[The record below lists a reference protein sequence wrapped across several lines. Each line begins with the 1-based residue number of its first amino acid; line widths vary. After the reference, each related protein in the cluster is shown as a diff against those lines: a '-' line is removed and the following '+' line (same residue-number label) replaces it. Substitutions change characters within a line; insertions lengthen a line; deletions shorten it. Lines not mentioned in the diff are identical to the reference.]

1 MLQYSEQVKKRR
13 QQHEKL
19 SFVMLFLLVV
29 MAGCSNYDTY
39 IETGMQS
46 LKDEKYSDATM
57 WFEKAEK
64 ENREMKRN
72 HIKKWPRKWI
82 MEQRH

>member
-1 MLQYSEQVKKRR
+1 MK
-13 QQHEKL
+13 KL

-64 ENREMKRN
+64 EIRN
-72 HIKKWPRKWI
+72 EAKSYKEVAEK
-82 MEQRH
+82 MDQEQQH

>member
-1 MLQYSEQVKKRR
+1 
-13 QQHEKL
+13 
-19 SFVMLFLLVV
+19 

-57 WFEKAEK
+57 WFEKQK
-64 ENREMKRN
+64 KRNQEMKE
-72 HIKKWPRKWI
+72 II
-82 MEQRH
+82 

>member
-1 MLQYSEQVKKRR
+1 
-13 QQHEKL
+13 
-19 SFVMLFLLVV
+19 MLFLLVV

-46 LKDEKYSDATM
+46 LKDEKYSDAAM

-64 ENREMKRN
+64 RNPGMKRN
-72 HIKKWPRKWI
+72 YIKKWPRKWI
-82 MEQRH
+82 TEQQH

>member
-1 MLQYSEQVKKRR
+1 MK
-13 QQHEKL
+13 KL

-64 ENREMKRN
+64 E
-72 HIKKWPRKWI
+72 IRK
-82 MEQRH
+82 

>member
-1 MLQYSEQVKKRR
+1 MLQYSEQAKKRR

-57 WFEKAEK
+57 WFEKQK
-64 ENREMKRN
+64 KRNQEMKRN
-72 HIKKWPRKWI
+72 HIKKWPRKCI
-82 MEQRH
+82 TEQRH

>member
-1 MLQYSEQVKKRR
+1 MK
-13 QQHEKL
+13 KL

-64 ENREMKRN
+64 RNREMKRN

-82 MEQRH
+82 TERQH

>member
-1 MLQYSEQVKKRR
+1 MK
-13 QQHEKL
+13 KL

-46 LKDEKYSDATM
+46 LKDEKYAGSGA
-57 WFEKAEK
+57 
-64 ENREMKRN
+64 MKN
-72 HIKKWPRKWI
+72 AKKRFNTINAKTTKTPTTFFG
-82 MEQRH
+82 